1 MTAENLPILAGVD
14 SSEPSAAAVRWAVS
28 EAQFRRRPLWLV
40 HAYAVPLV
48 TTPMLGPPY
57 DWQEDATR
65 GVAEQVLGAAVEA
78 ARDEAPDIAVSG
90 ELVLGSAG
98 EVLVELSGRAH
109 LVVAGDRGHGGFS
122 ALLLGSV
129 AAKLAAHA
137 SGPVIVTRSLPPRPG
152 PTGDGAV
159 VVGVDGSVTSHAA
172 IGFAFEEADLRGV
185 PLRAVH
191 SWQPPGPPGRVEV
204 RLDRDDLAANER
216 QKVAQWLRPWEQKYP
231 QVPVSST
238 LTTAHAAGALVEA
251 GRDATMLVVGS
262 RGRGAFTGL
271 LGSVSQ
277 QVIHHAPCPVAVV
290 R

>member
-1 MTAENLPILAGVD
+1 MTAENLPILVGVD

-28 EAQFRRRPLWLV
+28 EAQLRRRPLWLV

-57 DWQEDATR
+57 DWQEDAAR
-65 GVAEQVLGAAVEA
+65 EAAEQVLDAAVAA
-78 ARDEAPDIAVSG
+78 ARDEAPDAAVSG

-98 EVLVELSGRAH
+98 EVLVDLSGRAH
-109 LVVAGDRGHGGFS
+109 LVVVGDRGHGGFS

-137 SGPVIVTRSLPPRPG
+137 SGPVIVARTLARPG
-152 PTGDGAV
+152 PAGDGPV
-159 VVGVDGSVTSHAA
+159 VVGVDGSVASHAA

-191 SWQPPGPPGRVEV
+191 SWQPPGHPGWVEV
-204 RLDRDDLAANER
+204 RVDRDDLAANER
-216 QKVAQWLRPWEQKYP
+216 QRVGQWLRPWEQKYP

-238 LTTAHAAGALVEA
+238 LTTAHAAGALIEA